1 MFLNSFIGLI
11 SVLAGAFLVY
21 QASQMTNLTDRSRFS
36 KAGYLLLLQ
45 SFCCFLK
52 RWFTSGTLHSI
63 LNIVQLLCA
72 IAVFVVLF
80 WKLERKN

>member
-21 QASQMTNLTDRSRFS
+21 QASRMTNLTDRSRFS
-36 KAGYLLLLQ
+36 KAGYLLLVQ
-45 SFCCFLK
+45 SFCSFLK
-52 RWFTSGTLHSI
+52 RWFTSGTINSI

-80 WKLERKN
+80 WKSERKN